1 MQKSIIIAVIA
12 ATCLMMGCT
21 DGRYS
26 AVLSQID
33 TLMEAHPD
41 SALQRL
47 DSLRSQKESWP
58 KSLRMRYDLLEAKA
72 QNKAFVDFTSDSVA
86 KEFTSYYDAHGTANE
101 RMTAHYLLGCVYRDL
116 GEAPHAVDCYL
127 DAISQ
132 ADTTAK
138 DCDFYTLSCAYAQ
151 MAYIYYK
158 QLLLTNSIEAN
169 KKASICA
176 FRSNQ
181 PKFAITNLV
190 GMASSYILLN
200 KRDSAELIL
209 KKANGLYLRYGLL
222 QNALQSSNSLLYLYV
237 DNPSKLKEAKELI
250 DKYEELSTHFDR
262 SLELRGDKRQFYYY
276 KGKYFEE
283 NNQLDSA
290 EYYYRKVYRPNMS
303 FVDMDPMYRG
313 LLSVFTKRHQ
323 SDSIAKYSQLLCLAN
338 DSSIAKKDQD
348 LTAQMAASY
357 NYNRYQKEALENE
370 KIAHHTQIILISIL
384 IGVAVVAFILYTIW
398 RNHLKKQERLRAE
411 YTKATE
417 EYEKN
422 IRTMRLLDSA
432 YQEVIN
438 AMKDE
443 LSKTKSENQSHL
455 ETITAEYERS
465 ITELEEENHKLAE
478 TIRKLE
484 KQDAVSDYLQ
494 KTKELMNTE
503 IVKHIKDLE
512 QIPLSFLTKD
522 DWDMLNANI
531 ATYFPSIIH
540 DLNSLPKITDQKI
553 RVCLLVLLKI
563 QDSCIAN
570 WLDLKANRV
579 SNIKSELNKALFS
592 ESSARTLYNNL
603 RQQYNIITSGE

>member
-58 KSLRMRYDLLEAKA
+58 KSLRMRFDLLEAKA
-72 QNKAFVDFTSDSVA
+72 QNKAFVDFTSDSIA
-86 KEFTSYYDAHGTANE
+86 KEFTRYYDSHGTANE

-138 DCDFYTLSCAYAQ
+138 DCDFYTLSAVYSQ
-151 MAYIYYK
+151 MANLYHK
-158 QLLLTNSIEAN
+158 QLLLSYEIEAR
-169 KKASICA
+169 KQASHFA
-176 FRSNQ
+176 FLL
-181 PKFAITNLV
+181 KDTFHAIYNLDKS
-190 GMASSYILLN
+190 ASAYILLN
-200 KRDSAELIL
+200 KTDSAEIIL
-209 KKANGLYLRYGLL
+209 NDVQKQYLKNGYV
-222 QNALQSSNSLLYLYV
+222 QDALQSSTKLMFLYTGK
-237 DNPSKLKEAKELI
+237 DEKIKDLKKLI
-250 DKYEELSTHFDR
+250 DKYEEESDLFDYKR
-262 SLELRGDKRQFYYY
+262 DIHSSKRQYYYY
-276 KGKYFEE
+276 KGNYFESTY
-283 NNQLDSA
+283 QLDSA

-303 FVDMDPMYRG
+303 YADIDPMYRG

-323 SDSIAKYSQLLCLAN
+323 ADSISKYAQLLCLVN
-338 DSSIAKKDQD
+338 DSSIAKKDKD
-348 LTAQMAASY
+348 LIAQMAASY
-357 NYNRYQKEALENE
+357 NYNRYQKEALGHE
-370 KIAHHTQIILISIL
+370 KIAHRTQILLLSVLILVTI
-384 IGVAVVAFILYTIW
+384 VALILYTKW
-398 RNHLKKQERLRAE
+398 RNHLKKQKRLRTE

-422 IRTMRLLDSA
+422 MRIMRLLDSA

-443 LSKTKSENQSHL
+443 LSKTKSENQSRL

-522 DWDMLNANI
+522 DWDMLNAKI

-553 RVCLLVLLKI
+553 RVCLLVVLKI

-579 SNIKSELNKALFS
+579 SNIKSELNKELFG
-592 ESSARTLYNNL
+592 ENSARTLYNNL
-603 RQQYNIITSGE
+603 RQRYNIITSGE

>member
-58 KSLRMRYDLLEAKA
+58 KSLRMRFDLLEAKA
-72 QNKAFVDFTSDSVA
+72 QNKAFVDFTSDSIA
-86 KEFTSYYDAHGTANE
+86 KEFTRYYDSHGTANE

-138 DCDFYTLSCAYAQ
+138 DCDFYTLSAVYSQ
-151 MAYIYYK
+151 MANLYHK
-158 QLLLTNSIEAN
+158 QLLLSYEIEAR
-169 KKASICA
+169 KQASHFA
-176 FRSNQ
+176 FLL
-181 PKFAITNLV
+181 KDTFHAIYNLDKS
-190 GMASSYILLN
+190 ASAYILLN
-200 KRDSAELIL
+200 KTDSAEIIL
-209 KKANGLYLRYGLL
+209 NDVQKQYLKNGYV
-222 QNALQSSNSLLYLYV
+222 QDALQSSTKLMFLYTGK
-237 DNPSKLKEAKELI
+237 DEKIKDLKKLI
-250 DKYEELSTHFDR
+250 DKYEEESDLFDYKR
-262 SLELRGDKRQFYYY
+262 DIHSSKRQYYYY
-276 KGKYFEE
+276 KGNYFESTY
-283 NNQLDSA
+283 QLDSA

-303 FVDMDPMYRG
+303 YADIDPMYRG

-323 SDSIAKYSQLLCLAN
+323 ADSISKYAQLLCLVN
-338 DSSIAKKDQD
+338 DSSIAKKDKD
-348 LTAQMAASY
+348 LIAQMAASY
-357 NYNRYQKEALENE
+357 NYNRYQKEALGHE
-370 KIAHHTQIILISIL
+370 KIAHRTQILLLSVLILVTI
-384 IGVAVVAFILYTIW
+384 VALILYTKW
-398 RNHLKKQERLRAE
+398 RNHLKKQKRLRTE

-443 LSKTKSENQSHL
+443 LSKTKSENQSRL

-522 DWDMLNANI
+522 DRDMLNAKI

-553 RVCLLVLLKI
+553 RVCLLVVLKI

-579 SNIKSELNKALFS
+579 SNIKSELNKELFG
-592 ESSARTLYNNL
+592 ENSARTLYNNL
-603 RQQYNIITSGE
+603 RQRYNIITSGE

>member
-12 ATCLMMGCT
+12 AACLVMGCT

-138 DCDFYTLSCAYAQ
+138 DCDFYTLSAVYSQ
-151 MAYIYYK
+151 MANLYHK
-158 QLLLTNSIEAN
+158 QLLLSYEIEAR
-169 KKASICA
+169 KQASHFA
-176 FRSNQ
+176 FLL
-181 PKFAITNLV
+181 KDTFHAIYNLDKS
-190 GMASSYILLN
+190 ASAYILLN
-200 KRDSAELIL
+200 KTDSAEIIL
-209 KKANGLYLRYGLL
+209 NDVQKQYLKNGYV
-222 QNALQSSNSLLYLYV
+222 QDALQSSTKLMFLYTGK
-237 DNPSKLKEAKELI
+237 DEKIKDLKKLI
-250 DKYEELSTHFDR
+250 DKYEEESDLFDYKR
-262 SLELRGDKRQFYYY
+262 DIHSSKRQYYYY
-276 KGKYFEE
+276 KGNYFESTY
-283 NNQLDSA
+283 QLDSA

-303 FVDMDPMYRG
+303 YADIDPMYRG

-323 SDSIAKYSQLLCLAN
+323 ADSISKYAQLLCLVN
-338 DSSIAKKDQD
+338 DSSIAKKDKD
-348 LTAQMAASY
+348 LIAQMAASY
-357 NYNRYQKEALENE
+357 NYNRYQKEALGHE
-370 KIAHHTQIILISIL
+370 KIAHRTQILLLSVLILVTI
-384 IGVAVVAFILYTIW
+384 VALILYTKW

-443 LSKTKSENQSHL
+443 LSKTKSENQSRL
-455 ETITAEYERS
+455 ETITAEYERNK
-465 ITELEEENHKLAE
+465 TELEEENHKLTE

-522 DWDMLNANI
+522 DWDMLNAKI

-603 RQQYNIITSGE
+603 RQRYNIISSGE

>member
-1 MQKSIIIAVIA
+1 MIRCLYIIIGVA
-12 ATCLMMGCT
+12 LMMGCT
-21 DGRYS
+21 DGRYD

-41 SALQRL
+41 SALLRL
-47 DSLRSQKESWP
+47 DSIRSLKESWP
-58 KSLRMRYDLLEAKA
+58 KRLRMRYDLLEAKA
-72 QNKAFVDFTSDSVA
+72 QNKAFVDFTSDSIA
-86 KEFTSYYDAHGTANE
+86 KEFTKYYDSHGTANE
-101 RMTAHYLLGCVYRDL
+101 RMMAHYLLGCVYRDL

-132 ADTTAK
+132 ADTTSK

-169 KKASICA
+169 KKASIYA

-283 NNQLDSA
+283 INQLDSA

-384 IGVAVVAFILYTIW
+384 VGVAIVALFLYTIW

-438 AMKDE
+438 AVKEE
-443 LSKTKSENQSHL
+443 LSKTRSENQSHL
-455 ETITAEYERS
+455 ETITAEYERNK
-465 ITELEEENHKLAE
+465 TELEEENHKLTG

-484 KQDAVSDYLQ
+484 KQEAVSDYLQ

-512 QIPLSFLTKD
+512 QIPLSTLTKD
-522 DWDMLNANI
+522 DWNMLNAEI

-563 QDSCIAN
+563 KDSSIAN
-570 WLDLKANRV
+570 WLELKANRI
-579 SNIKSELNKALFS
+579 SNIKSELNKELFG

-603 RQQYNIITSGE
+603 RQRYNIISSGE

>member
-1 MQKSIIIAVIA
+1 MIRCLYIIIGVA
-12 ATCLMMGCT
+12 LMMGCT
-21 DGRYS
+21 DGRYD

-41 SALQRL
+41 SALLRL
-47 DSLRSQKESWP
+47 DSIRSLKESWP

-72 QNKAFVDFTSDSVA
+72 QNKAFVDFTSDSIA
-86 KEFTSYYDAHGTANE
+86 KEFTKYYDSHGTANE
-101 RMTAHYLLGCVYRDL
+101 RLTAHYLLGCVYRDL

-169 KKASICA
+169 KKASIYA

-283 NNQLDSA
+283 INQLDSA

-384 IGVAVVAFILYTIW
+384 VGVAIVALFLYTIW

-438 AMKDE
+438 AVKEE
-443 LSKTKSENQSHL
+443 LSKTRSENQSHL
-455 ETITAEYERS
+455 ETITAEYERNK
-465 ITELEEENHKLAE
+465 TELEEENHKLTG

-484 KQDAVSDYLQ
+484 KQEAVSDYLQ

-512 QIPLSFLTKD
+512 QIPLSTLTKD
-522 DWDMLNANI
+522 DWNMLNAEI

-563 QDSCIAN
+563 KDSSIAN
-570 WLDLKANRV
+570 WLELKANRI
-579 SNIKSELNKALFS
+579 SNIKSELNKELFG

-603 RQQYNIITSGE
+603 RQRYNIISSGE